1 MINKANAIIISNNE
15 EDYSILNNM
24 ISKFKNN
31 QYQLDW
37 IQQTSINE
45 KEYLSKNNYDICFVD
60 YNLKNKQLIQEI
72 INNNHSIP
80 FILLIE
86 KEDVKIDLKIKK
98 TISDFLVK
106 GIITTDL
113 LEKSIR
119 YSFEIMKNSNK
130 IKLLNSKFEKKI
142 KKRTDILDGIIEKL
156 EKSKIDLEA
165 KIENE
170 KVQKNQFVS
179 IASHEFRTPLSTIL
193 SSLVLIKNY
202 CEMNNPEKVK
212 EHTNKI
218 KNSINNLTE
227 LLDDFL
233 SISKLEEGAIKIYPD
248 EFRVKT
254 FIGSICSEMQMI
266 IKTNK
271 QIHYSHSGAEF
282 SYIDSKLLKNI
293 LYNLISN
300 AIKYS
305 PDTNEIEVKS
315 TLKENCLIISIQDFG
330 IGIPK
335 KDQNHLFER
344 FFRSENA
351 STIQGTGLGLNIVYN
366 YVKLLNGEINFESEE
381 NEGTTFTLTF
391 PQ

>member
-1 MINKANAIIISNNE
+1 MINKTNALIISNNE
-15 EDYSILNNM
+15 EDFCILDNI

-45 KEYLSKNNYDICFVD
+45 KECLSNNKYGICFID

-72 INNNHSIP
+72 INNNHTIP

-86 KEDVKIDLKIKK
+86 KEDIKIDLKIKK

-106 GIITTDL
+106 DTITIDL
-113 LEKSIR
+113 LERSIR
-119 YSFEIMKNSNK
+119 YSFERMKNAKK
-130 IKLLNSKFEKKI
+130 IKLLNSKLEKTVANRKEI
-142 KKRTDILDGIIEKL
+142 SNGTIEKL

-165 KIENE
+165 KLENE
-170 KVQKNQFVS
+170 KVQKTQFVS
-179 IASHEFRTPLSTIL
+179 VASHEFRTPLSTIL
-193 SSLVLIKNY
+193 SSLVLMKSYCTTKNH
-202 CEMNNPEKVK
+202 EKFE
-212 EHTNKI
+212 EHTGKI
-218 KNSINNLTE
+218 KHSIKNLTE

-233 SISKLEEGAIKIYPD
+233 SISKIEEGGIKIYPD
-248 EFRVKT
+248 EFRIKK

-266 IKTNK
+266 TKTNQ
-271 QIHYSHSGAEF
+271 QINYTHNGEEF
-282 SYIDSKLLKNI
+282 SYLDSKLLKNI

-305 PDTNEIEVKS
+305 PNEKAIEVIS
-315 TLKENCLIISIQDFG
+315 TLKENYLVISIKDFG

-335 KDQNHLFER
+335 EDQNHLFER
-344 FFRSENA
+344 FYRCENA
-351 STIQGTGLGLNIVYN
+351 STIQGTGLGLNIVSN
-366 YVKLLNGEINFESEE
+366 YVDLLNGEINFESEE
-381 NEGTTFTLTF
+381 NAGTTFTLTF

>member
-1 MINKANAIIISNNE
+1 MINTIKALIISNNQ
-15 EDYSILNNM
+15 DDFSILNTI

-31 QYQLDW
+31 QYKLDW
-37 IQQTSINE
+37 TQETSINE
-45 KEYLSKNNYDICFVD
+45 KEYLSNNKYDICFID
-60 YNLKNKQLIQEI
+60 YNLKNKQLIQKT

-86 KEDVKIDLKIKK
+86 KEDIKIDLKIKN

-119 YSFEIMKNSNK
+119 YSFEIMKSSNK
-130 IKLLNSKFEKKI
+130 IKLLNSKLEKKVE
-142 KKRTDILDGIIEKL
+142 KRTEILNGIIEKL

-170 KVQKNQFVS
+170 KLQKTQFVS

-193 SSLVLIKNY
+193 SSLVLMKSY
-202 CEMNNPEKVK
+202 CEKKNHEKFQ
-212 EHTNKI
+212 EHSGKI
-218 KNSINNLTE
+218 KYSINNLTE

-248 EFRVKT
+248 EFRVHT

-266 IKTNK
+266 IKTNQ
-271 QIHYSHSGAEF
+271 QINYSHSGAEF

-315 TLKENCLIISIQDFG
+315 ILKENYLIISVKDFG

-335 KDQNHLFER
+335 KDQDHLFER